1 MKKSRVSYD
10 YFIAVAF
17 QGSSLSTI
25 VAALKEFYFLP
36 RHRYFGGWS
45 IMLWMVVSIIYT
57 LSIPSL
63 LSATTGYMVPSE
75 AYWQMPD
82 SSMVSDLSNA
92 TRACWLVQDGSRVGL
107 SNNAY
112 VSGPAYSPFQVQMN
126 SYAYDG
132 IGQCQDINLD
142 YPLFNNI
149 TNCKLPV
156 CNFMSL
162 PNHLS
167 LDYCGLL
174 ELIESLAKAAAEQ
187 YEDCEPSAND
197 CMNASAMYA
206 NSSTTIFINNT
217 SIDIPAPPLSLG
229 TLGTPVSVSLI
240 NSWPTY
246 QRCYNDQVLPSDFTP
261 PLYCVST
268 TNKYSFGISKNMS
281 MGILI
286 TQGFWCLSTWL
297 VWLYVSSRSKRLG
310 LFQTALVLTEAMQN
324 DLGSDL
330 YEYSEERLSKELA
343 RGKGISFS
351 SAENDGLR
359 RRDI

>member
-10 YFIAVAF
+10 YFIAVGL

-25 VAALKEFYFLP
+25 VAVFKEFYFLP

-45 IMLWMVVSIIYT
+45 IMLWMIIGMIYT

-63 LSATTGYMVPSE
+63 LSATTGYTIPSE

-107 SNNAY
+107 SNTTY
-112 VSGPAYSPFQVQMN
+112 VSGPAYSPFQVDMS

-132 IGQCQDINLD
+132 IGQCQDSNLD

-149 TNCKLPV
+149 TNCKFPA
-156 CNFMSL
+156 CTFMSL

-167 LDYCGLL
+167 SDYCELL
-174 ELIESLAKAAAEQ
+174 ELIDSLALAATQQ
-187 YEDCEPSAND
+187 YKDCEPSANN
-197 CMNASAMYA
+197 CMNTTAMYA

-217 SIDIPAPPLSLG
+217 SINVPAPPLSLG
-229 TLGTPVSVSLI
+229 TLGTPVSPGLI

-246 QRCYNDQVLPSDFTP
+246 ERCYNNQVLPFDFTP

-310 LFQTALVLTEAMQN
+310 LFQTALVLSEAMQN

-351 SAENDGLR
+351 STENDRLR